1 MIDTERD
8 MEAPVKRSGWQK
20 NTTISFMF
28 KRSRWRI
35 FFFTIVI
42 LLIAYLNLGFDT
54 VWELDRT
61 RDELILLNDK
71 VESLRS
77 ERDSL
82 INVLSRLEGDMD
94 YVEKVAREDFG
105 MIRKKERVYPLPK
118 SSED

>member
-8 MEAPVKRSGWQK
+8 MEAPVKRSGWPK

-35 FFFTIVI
+35 FFLTIVI
-42 LLIAYLNLGFDT
+42 LFIACLNLGFDT

>member
-1 MIDTERD
+1 M
-8 MEAPVKRSGWQK
+8 KRIGWLK
-20 NTTISFMF
+20 NTTISSMF

-35 FFFTIVI
+35 FSLIIVI
-42 LLIAYLNLGFDT
+42 LLIVYINFGFDT
-54 VWELDRT
+54 IWELDRS
-61 RDELILLNDK
+61 RDELMLLNDK
-71 VESLRS
+71 VEALRS

-105 MIRKKERVYPLPK
+105 MIRKQERVYPLPK